1 MATHGSIGE
10 FDPEKEDWT
19 SYTER
24 VEEYFVANDVDD
36 ATKQRAILLSNCG
49 SSTYQLAKQLFS
61 PTKLKE
67 LTYKAVVERLAKH
80 FSPKPIAIAQRC
92 KFNGRYRQPGESVAV
107 SVPSCGNLLN
117 FVSLEI
123 A

>member
-10 FDPEKEDWT
+10 FDSPKDWT

-24 VEEYFVANDVDD
+24 VKEYFVANDVDD

-67 LTYKAVVERLAKH
+67 LTYKAVVERLARH
-80 FSPKPIAIAQRC
+80 FSSKPIAIAQILQLQ
-92 KFNGRYRQPGESVAV
+92 F
-107 SVPSCGNLLN
+107 L
-117 FVSLEI
+117 
-123 A
+123 

>member
-36 ATKQRAILLSNCG
+36 ATKERAILF
-49 SSTYQLAKQLFS
+49 K
-61 PTKLKE
+61 
-67 LTYKAVVERLAKH
+67 
-80 FSPKPIAIAQRC
+80 
-92 KFNGRYRQPGESVAV
+92 
-107 SVPSCGNLLN
+107 
-117 FVSLEI
+117 
-123 A
+123 

>member
-36 ATKQRAILLSNCG
+36 ATKERAILLSNCG
-49 SSTYQLAKQLFS
+49 SFTYQLTKQLFS

-67 LTYKAVVERLAKH
+67 LTRLW
-80 FSPKPIAIAQRC
+80 SSGWQSTSLR
-92 KFNGRYRQPGESVAV
+92 NQLQ
-107 SVPSCGNLLN
+107 LL
-117 FVSLEI
+117 
-123 A
+123 